1 MTNGVQTMAGVNGWR
16 IAGWGFAAAL
26 IVTPAVAMQF
36 TSEVKWTALD
46 FVFAAVMIGGT
57 GLLIELAVRK
67 SRNWAYRGGAGLA
80 LAAAFLLVWIN
91 AAVGIIG
98 GEDNP
103 ANLIF
108 PAIVAIAAVGTLIAR
123 GRPSGM
129 ARTMF
134 VIAAAQA
141 LTGAAVFA
149 FGTASTQP
157 PGPVGL
163 LMLIEGF
170 AAMWLGSALLF
181 RRAARAG

>member
-36 TSEVKWTALD
+36 TSEVKWTPLD
-46 FVFAAVMIGGT
+46 FVFAAVLIGGT

-67 SRNWAYRGGAGLA
+67 SRDWAYRGGAALA

-103 ANLIF
+103 ANLVF
-108 PAIVAIAAVGTLIAR
+108 PAIVAIAAVGTLVSRAR
-123 GRPSGM
+123 ADGM

-134 VIAAAQA
+134 AAAAAQA
-141 LTGAAVFA
+141 LTGAVMFA
-149 FGTASTQP
+149 FGIGSMEA
-157 PGPVGL
+157 PGPVAL
-163 LMLIEGF
+163 VVLIEGF

-181 RRAARAG
+181 RRAARY

>member
-1 MTNGVQTMAGVNGWR
+1 MTNGVQTMAGVDGWR

-57 GLLIELAVRK
+57 GLLIELAVRR
-67 SRNWAYRGGAGLA
+67 SRNWAYRGGAALA

-91 AAVGIIG
+91 AAVGIVG

-103 ANLIF
+103 ANLVF
-108 PAIVAIAAVGTLIAR
+108 PAIVAIAAVGTLLAR
-123 GRPSGM
+123 ARPSGM
-129 ARTMF
+129 ARTML
-134 VIAAAQA
+134 VTAAAQA

-149 FGTASTQP
+149 FGIASTQP

-163 LMLIEGF
+163 LVLIEGF

>member
-57 GLLIELAVRK
+57 GLLIELAVRASGK
-67 SRNWAYRGGAGLA
+67 WSYRGGALLA
-80 LAAAFLLVWIN
+80 LAAAFLLIWIN
-91 AAVGIIG
+91 GAVGIIG
-98 GEDNP
+98 NEDNP
-103 ANLIF
+103 ANLVF
-108 PAIVAIAAVGTLIAR
+108 LAIIGIAVAGTLVAR
-123 GRPSGM
+123 ARAEGM
-129 ARTMF
+129 ARAMF
-134 VIAAAQA
+134 VAAAAQA
-141 LTGAAVFA
+141 VTGIVVFIIGIAATDA
-149 FGTASTQP
+149 
-157 PGPVGL
+157 PGPLGL
-163 LMLIEGF
+163 LLLIEAF

>member
-1 MTNGVQTMAGVNGWR
+1 MAGVNGWR

-57 GLLIELAVRK
+57 GLLIELAVRT
-67 SRNWAYRGGAGLA
+67 SHNLAYRAGAALA
-80 LAAAFLLVWIN
+80 LLTAFLLVWIN

-98 GEDNP
+98 NEDNP
-103 ANLIF
+103 ANLVF
-108 PAIVAIAAVGTLIAR
+108 LGIVGVAAVGTLLAR
-123 GRPSGM
+123 ARPNGM

-134 VIAAAQA
+134 VTAAAQA

-149 FGTASTQP
+149 FGIASTQP

-163 LMLIEGF
+163 PVLIEGF
-170 AAMWLGSALLF
+170 AAMWLGSAMLF
-181 RRAARAG
+181 RRAARA